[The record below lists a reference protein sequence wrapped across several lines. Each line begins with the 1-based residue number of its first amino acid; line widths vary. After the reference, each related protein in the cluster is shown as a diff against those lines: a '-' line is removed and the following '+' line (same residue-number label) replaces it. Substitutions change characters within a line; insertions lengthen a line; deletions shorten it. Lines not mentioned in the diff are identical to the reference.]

1 MVLPKLVCF
10 DWDGTLINTHE
21 NIKNAC
27 IAAGEELML
36 PPVSVEKIN
45 AMTGV
50 QIDIFFN
57 QVFGIEVDKEV
68 VLPVYHKHYDLQPY
82 AQLYLDVIDTL
93 CFIREKDIAIAIVTN
108 KSRMSLEKELSHFG
122 IAHLF
127 DSIWVADENA
137 PKPSPQ
143 MLRLAQAS
151 HQALPE
157 ETWMVGDSL
166 PDLYAS
172 ERAGCDTTILVSS
185 ITVPTWMENV
195 VKVESLLDIQ
205 ELIVKCCHSSA

>member
-1 MVLPKLVCF
+1 MVLPKLICF

-21 NIKNAC
+21 SIKNAC

-36 PPVSVEKIN
+36 PPVSLEKID

-57 QVFGIEVDKEV
+57 QVFGIEVDLETI
-68 VLPVYHKHYDLQPY
+68 LPVYHKHYDLQPY
-82 AQLYLDVIDTL
+82 AELYPEVIEML
-93 CFIREKDIAIAIVTN
+93 NFIRERDIATAIVTN
-108 KSRMSLEKELSHFG
+108 KSRKSLEKELKHFG

-127 DSIWVADENA
+127 DSTWVAEEHA
-137 PKPSPQ
+137 PKPSPL

-151 HQALPE
+151 HQVLPE
-157 ETWMVGDSL
+157 ESWMVGDAL

-172 ERAGCDTTILVSS
+172 ERAGCDTTVLVSS
-185 ITVPTWMENV
+185 ITVPTWMEEV
-195 VKVESLLDIQ
+195 IQVGSLSYIQ
-205 ELIVKCCHSSA
+205 ELIVKCRHSSA